1 MSSHASLKRAL
12 CFPMVLLFF
21 NSTVP
26 ARVFSSILN
35 DLGHLTPTKWFKF
48 ALKND
53 IMCAFSRI
61 QVPTMSQSKSTFSQ
75 LPLRPELIQSLASL
89 NYEQMTP
96 IQMHSLPIILNN
108 EDIIAQA
115 KTGSGKTAAF
125 GLSLLNN
132 LKIPFFAVQGL
143 VLCPTREL
151 AEQVSQA
158 IRRLACLMPN
168 VKIINLSGGIPMKP
182 QLDSLRHGAHII
194 VGTPGRVLKHLKNA
208 SLDLSKVKTVVL
220 DEADRMLDMGFFDD
234 ITSIILSCP
243 KQRQTLLFSATYPE
257 EIKALSKQFMMN
269 PKEVLVETPEN
280 EIDIEQRFYE
290 VPKQAQKFAVLK
302 SLLLHYQPMSTII
315 FCNTKQQ
322 TTDVTDQLIEEG
334 FSAIALNGDM
344 EQFDRDLAVL
354 RFANQSC
361 SILVATDVAA
371 RGLDIKEL
379 SAVINFDL
387 AFDHDVHIHRI
398 GRTGRAGHKGI
409 AFSITTPADAQRM
422 CAIEDNLS
430 SPIIWGTIKEFENS
444 ASTRLVPEMVTLC
457 LGLGK
462 KDKIRPGDVLG
473 ALTKDAGLAGDTIGK
488 INITALHSYV
498 AIQRNH
504 VERAQHYLQNG
515 KLKGRKVSVRKIG

>member
-1 MSSHASLKRAL
+1 M
-12 CFPMVLLFF
+12 
-21 NSTVP
+21 
-26 ARVFSSILN
+26 
-35 DLGHLTPTKWFKF
+35 
-48 ALKND
+48 
-53 IMCAFSRI
+53 I
-61 QVPTMSQSKSTFSQ
+61 QSELRHQQLPFSQ
-75 LPLRPELIQSLASL
+75 LPLRQELIKSIASL
-89 NYEQMTP
+89 NYDNMTP
-96 IQMHSLPIILNN
+96 IQMQSLPIILKN

-132 LKIPFFAVQGL
+132 LKISFFAVQAL

-151 AEQVSQA
+151 AEQVSQV

-182 QLDSLRHGAHII
+182 QQDSLRHGAHII
-194 VGTPGRVLKHLKNA
+194 VGTPGRVLKHLKST
-208 SLDLSKVKTVVL
+208 SLDLSQVKTLVL

-234 ITSIILSCP
+234 ITNILAAAP

-257 EIKALSKQFMMN
+257 EIKQLSKQFMMN
-269 PKEVLVETPEN
+269 PKEVLVETLHN

-290 VPKQAQKFAVLK
+290 VTKHAQKFSLLK
-302 SLLLHYQPMSTII
+302 SLLLHYQPVSTLI

-322 TTDVTDQLIEEG
+322 TTDVTDQLIHEG

-344 EQFDRDLAVL
+344 EQVDRDLAVL

-387 AFDHDVHIHRI
+387 AFDQDVHIHRI
-398 GRTGRAGHKGI
+398 GRTGRAGNKGI
-409 AFSITTPADAQRM
+409 ALSITTPADAQRI

-430 SPIIWGTIKEFENS
+430 YPITWGNNNEFENS
-444 ASTRLVPEMVTLC
+444 HAIRLVPEMVTLC
-457 LGLGK
+457 LFLGK
-462 KDKIRPGDVLG
+462 KDKIRPGDILG
-473 ALTKDAGLAGDTIGK
+473 ALTKDAGLAGNTIGK
-488 INITALHSYV
+488 INITAMHSYV
-498 AIQRNH
+498 AIHRNH
-504 VERAQHYLQNG
+504 ADKAYHYLQNG
-515 KLKGRKVSVRKIG
+515 KLKGRKVGVRKIS

>member
-1 MSSHASLKRAL
+1 MIQSELSHQQ
-12 CFPMVLLFF
+12 LL
-21 NSTVP
+21 
-26 ARVFSSILN
+26 
-35 DLGHLTPTKWFKF
+35 
-48 ALKND
+48 
-53 IMCAFSRI
+53 
-61 QVPTMSQSKSTFSQ
+61 FSQ
-75 LPLRPELIQSLASL
+75 LPLRQELIQSIASL
-89 NYEQMTP
+89 GYDSMTP
-96 IQMHSLPIILNN
+96 IQRQSLPIILNN

-125 GLSLLNN
+125 ALSLLNN
-132 LKIPFFAVQGL
+132 LKISFFAVQGL

-151 AEQVSQA
+151 AEQVGQA

-168 VKIINLSGGIPMKP
+168 VKVINLSGGIPMKP

-208 SLDLSKVKTVVL
+208 SLDLTKVKTIVL

-234 ITSIILSCP
+234 ITSIISATP

-257 EIKALSKQFMMN
+257 EIKQLAKQFMMS
-269 PKEVLVETPEN
+269 PKEVLVETSSN

-290 VPKQAQKFAVLK
+290 VTKQAQKFSLLK
-302 SLLLHYQPMSTII
+302 SLLLHYQPTSTLI

-322 TTDVTDQLIEEG
+322 TADVTDQLIHEG
-334 FSAIALNGDM
+334 FSAVALNGDM
-344 EQFDRDLAVL
+344 EQADRDLAVL

-379 SAVINFDL
+379 PAVINFDL

-398 GRTGRAGHKGI
+398 GRTGRAGNKGL
-409 AFSITTPADAQRM
+409 ALSITTPADAQRI

-430 SPIIWGTIKEFENS
+430 SPIIWENNNDFGNGH
-444 ASTRLVPEMVTLC
+444 ATRLVSEMVTLS
-457 LGLGK
+457 LSLGK
-462 KDKIRPGDVLG
+462 KDKIRPGDILG

-488 INITALHSYV
+488 INITAMLSYV
-498 AIQRNH
+498 AIHRNH
-504 VERAQHYLQNG
+504 ADKAYQYLQNG
-515 KLKGRKVSVRKIG
+515 KLKGRKVSVRKIS